1 MYVNTQQGYDDM
13 FEQFSSGYYLGRLY
27 VEPYGGDHAVI
38 HHEHHKQ
45 VIEQLYESSDEPLV
59 MKIGSTHVA
68 VHGADDVPGRTVALP
83 ENALSATGT
92 DNPPALREVFL
103 AKADRARQLLE
114 FGANDTEFAPDGP
127 AGF

>member
-1 MYVNTQQGYDDM
+1 M
-13 FEQFSSGYYLGRLY
+13 FEPFSSGYYLGRLY
-27 VEPYGGDHAVI
+27 VEPYAGDCAVI
-38 HHEHHKQ
+38 NREHHER
-45 VIEQLYESSDEPLV
+45 VTDRLYDSDDEPLV

-68 VHGADDVPGRTVALP
+68 IHGAEDVPGRTVALP
-83 ENALSATGT
+83 ETALSATGT

-114 FGANDTEFAPDGP
+114 FGTDGP

>member
-1 MYVNTQQGYDDM
+1 M

-27 VEPYGGDHAVI
+27 VEPHDGDRAVI
-38 HHEHHKQ
+38 HREHHEL
-45 VIEQLYESSDEPLV
+45 VTEQLYESARDPLV

-68 VHGADDVPGRTVALP
+68 VHGADNVPGRTVALP
-83 ENALSATGT
+83 ADALSATGT
-92 DNPPALREVFL
+92 DTPPMLREVLL

-114 FGANDTEFAPDGP
+114 LGPDGP